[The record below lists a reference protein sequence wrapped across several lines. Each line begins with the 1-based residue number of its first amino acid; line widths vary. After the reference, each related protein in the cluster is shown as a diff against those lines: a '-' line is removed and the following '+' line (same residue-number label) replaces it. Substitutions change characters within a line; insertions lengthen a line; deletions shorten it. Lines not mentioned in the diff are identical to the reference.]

1 MGTLELDRRKRCE
14 LAVTF
19 MVALSLVATPP
30 SGQARGEGLSSDDA
44 GIRGV
49 GSEGAMSVGAGT
61 ERVGRVLESN
71 GGGGGSNMGRGF
83 ELPDPPSRFD
93 ASVAWRHTLYRT
105 ADSCWSQQERHLYH
119 TANTAPPSNAFLSA
133 VEAFEAMQRECVAQ
147 GGAEQWAWVANKGKW
162 SKHLPRHGP
171 DREPCRYIVIE
182 DMKRGVGNKITAYV
196 TAFILGLLTRR
207 AIITPPTAFLTRR
220 FCNPF
225 AHANASWTVDSHTY
239 EYVPPYHPHR
249 VFQKP
254 RLLLTTMAMQLK
266 ATQGGA
272 RTDLPRQVVN
282 KGAVW
287 MDLYR
292 RTWNMFCSDLWSTAA
307 VAPFWLAGIDS
318 YTIPSLHYIP
328 EFADRLRE
336 VFPDGRAFTH
346 AARLLMHPDNELWA
360 HITTAFHANLAHFS
374 HRLGLQIRSPDG
386 IHLPLS
392 ARILQCGAAVS
403 RYLPFTQPYS
413 QALLESINTEPSH
426 APHMTMGVFVSSLSM
441 QHMLELQEHYTQ
453 QMPIGNTLVA
463 FWSLTSEEVEN
474 RKEQHLVATVIEI
487 WLLSFCDR
495 LLVTHLSSFGRVAAG
510 LAGME
515 AFSMAITVVNMR
527 HVDWRSSP
535 GPVCERVPCEPCDTG
550 GGNVKWSGCSWDFN
564 LSRLAHGWERP
575 AGFGMCAGF
584 QFGLQDLTPLASQP
598 PQ

>member
-1 MGTLELDRRKRCE
+1 
-14 LAVTF
+14 
-19 MVALSLVATPP
+19 MVALSLVATVP
-30 SGQARGEGLSSDDA
+30 SGQARGGAGLSSRDDDA
-44 GIRGV
+44 GIGSAGIGGAGIGGAGGE
-49 GSEGAMSVGAGT
+49 GSEGAMRGGAGS
-61 ERVGRVLESN
+61 ERVGRVLESK
-71 GGGGGSNMGRGF
+71 GGGGGTPAGRGF

-133 VEAFEAMQRECVAQ
+133 VEAFEGMQRDCVAQ
-147 GGAEQWAWVANKGKW
+147 GAEQWAWVGNKGKW

-171 DREPCRYIVIE
+171 GRELCRYIVID
-182 DMKRGVGNKITAYV
+182 DMKR
-196 TAFILGLLTRR
+196 
-207 AIITPPTAFLTRR
+207 
-220 FCNPF
+220 
-225 AHANASWTVDSHTY
+225 
-239 EYVPPYHPHR
+239 
-249 VFQKP
+249 VFEKP
-254 RLLLTTMAMQLK
+254 RLLLTSMAMQLK

-272 RTDLPRQVVN
+272 LTDLPWQVVS

-292 RTWNMFCSDLWSTAA
+292 RTWNVFCSDLWSTAA

-318 YTIPSLHYIP
+318 YTKPACTTFQSSRIHAYVIP
-328 EFADRLRE
+328 EDRLRE
-336 VFPDGRAFTH
+336 LFPDGRAFTH

-360 HITTAFHANLAHFS
+360 QITTAFHANLAHFS

-403 RYLPFTQPYS
+403 HYLPYTQPYS
-413 QALLESINTEPSH
+413 QALLESVNKEPSH
-426 APHMTMGVFVSSLSM
+426 APHMTMGVFVSSLSL
-441 QHMLELQEHYTQ
+441 QHMLELQEHYTYH
-453 QMPIGNTLVA
+453 MPIGNTLVA
-463 FWSLTSEEVEN
+463 FWSLTGEEVEN

-495 LLVTHLSSFGRVAAG
+495 LLITHLSSFGRVAAG
-510 LAGME
+510 LAGIE
-515 AFSMAITVVNMR
+515 AYSMAITVVNMR
-527 HVDWRSSP
+527 HVDWRTSP
-535 GPVCERVPCEPCDTG
+535 GPVCEHVPCEPCDTG
-550 GGNVKWSGCSWDFN
+550 GGNVKWSGCGWDFN

-584 QFGLQDLTPLASQP
+584 QFCLTPLASQP